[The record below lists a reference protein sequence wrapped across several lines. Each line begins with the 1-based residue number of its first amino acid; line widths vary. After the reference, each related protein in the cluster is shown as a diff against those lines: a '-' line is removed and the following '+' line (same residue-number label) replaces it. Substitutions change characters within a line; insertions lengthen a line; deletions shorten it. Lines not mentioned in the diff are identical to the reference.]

1 MGGLHLSDLN
11 YIVTTLYLC
20 TCSLQMKK
28 DCMPTTYSFM
38 FRIMIVVPSTSLI
51 VNIVATVQYILAE
64 CELNGGF
71 ELLPF
76 TNRAPDGRKSSG
88 TYIYMWRV
96 DATVVRYS
104 PSRPCL
110 QGKHCHAGRR
120 DPTSSTRLFGRRR
133 RLLRDDDACCGSSQ
147 MMTRTWPQQLYT
159 YTRTGKTSVP
169 NLVCLLR
176 RKTNTESSFQVVQL
190 VVRSLKLTDQG
201 HQEQRLALSSLQ
213 LAGYSLLSVYCTCE
227 LKPVQIVDQ
236 IRVVVHF
243 S

>member
-76 TNRAPDGRKSSG
+76 TNRAPDGRKSSC

-104 PSRPCL
+104 P
-110 QGKHCHAGRR
+110 AAM
-120 DPTSSTRLFGRRR
+120 
-133 RLLRDDDACCGSSQ
+133 LLARIKNTPVVVIPPVAHVSLAADDACCRMHGIS
-147 MMTRTWPQQLYT
+147 P
-159 YTRTGKTSVP
+159 
-169 NLVCLLR
+169 
-176 RKTNTESSFQVVQL
+176 
-190 VVRSLKLTDQG
+190 
-201 HQEQRLALSSLQ
+201 ALSNDDPYVAPAAIHLHT
-213 LAGYSLLSVYCTCE
+213 YW
-227 LKPVQIVDQ
+227 
-236 IRVVVHF
+236 
-243 S
+243 

>member
-38 FRIMIVVPSTSLI
+38 FRIMIVVLSTSLI

-76 TNRAPDGRKSSG
+76 TNRAPDGRKSSC

-104 PSRPCL
+104 PAAMLLARIKNTLS
-110 QGKHCHAGRR
+110 HAGRR
-120 DPTSSTRLFGRRR
+120 DPTSSTRLFGSRR
-133 RLLRDDDACCGSSQ
+133 RLLQDA
-147 MMTRTWPQQLYT
+147 W
-159 YTRTGKTSVP
+159 
-169 NLVCLLR
+169 NL
-176 RKTNTESSFQVVQL
+176 SGP
-190 VVRSLKLTDQG
+190 LK
-201 HQEQRLALSSLQ
+201 
-213 LAGYSLLSVYCTCE
+213 
-227 LKPVQIVDQ
+227 
-236 IRVVVHF
+236 
-243 S
+243 